1 MVNQLVAAVIC
12 GIVGF
17 RVVSAAVYDVDL
29 TMFGPGPTTGW
40 LGYGCDVDCYL
51 GRTFKPGGDFNGD
64 GLSDALIGGPGQH
77 VGGAVHIVFGSRSFS
92 YFIADTADPTRPCM
106 LPPGTG
112 LTIYST
118 FSGDACGEY
127 LDGGADFNGDGFD
140 DVAIGCPGA
149 SENAG
154 TVTIVFGHRPP
165 YFDVT
170 VGAIPTLGRGFVIYG
185 SGWYAHLGRVAFADV
200 NGDGFAD
207 VIAAETFYDNRLY
220 GNVYV
225 LLGKRDDTYYTYN
238 VVANSTFD
246 GVAGFKL
253 KRPVCD
259 DRFGYSV
266 SSVGDHNGDGYE
278 DFAVQATY
286 VDYNGRN
293 DTGALY
299 VIFGHSSATP
309 FDTNIDLHTIPTA
322 TLDGFRVYGPADQ
335 GQIAASSSPGD
346 INGDGISDLV
356 INTNYTAGRNTGSTY
371 VLFGHTG
378 AFSHIDLV
386 TYTFTSSTGYRIV
399 GANDYNT
406 AMGNFVGDVNNDGY
420 DDIIVSSGREPGQGY
435 VVYTT
440 PYVLFSHGPETP
452 YSDISLDAF
461 VTGSSTGYKISG
473 QYSSDGW
480 VLTGKVGDINGDGAD
495 DVGFALPA
503 ASTPAPPAGNYRAGK
518 AWLLLSASAAPTAG
532 PTARPTAVP
541 TIISTMTTRG
551 QLDVVQVR
559 LYLPLSCS
567 LVLTIALLFLL
578 GLQRLWGVSYA
589 DYSKALGQ
597 CRDDLLYTI
606 THCLSEGFPE
616 IYRFTVTGGSDGGRM
631 PSRSVRGGSLRAPAS
646 RGSEYAQEASPRGPG
661 QVEAPLS
668 LEDGVAAPAGTL
680 VKAALSEDDYLV
692 ISYAVVPP
700 SAGGPDYGLTLQGYA
715 DALVANVNSGAF
727 DEMLQRQGWDNLV
740 WPNLL
745 RGQSTVESYTISA
758 PTYIDDDDGGGEP
771 EKSGLPQPAVI
782 GIAVGTAALLV
793 GAVLSLY
800 CCFCR
805 APTGECS
812 SPHFRCLLR
821 VSLTLSTL
829 ILHRCIRRVRRT
841 TGAAYGRSYSPRCQ
855 PNRGRARALLRRH
868 RWRARSPKRW
878 DRQRGG

>member
-1 MVNQLVAAVIC
+1 
-12 GIVGF
+12 
-17 RVVSAAVYDVDL
+17 
-29 TMFGPGPTTGW
+29 
-40 LGYGCDVDCYL
+40 
-51 GRTFKPGGDFNGD
+51 
-64 GLSDALIGGPGQH
+64 
-77 VGGAVHIVFGSRSFS
+77 
-92 YFIADTADPTRPCM
+92 
-106 LPPGTG
+106 
-112 LTIYST
+112 
-118 FSGDACGEY
+118 
-127 LDGGADFNGDGFD
+127 
-140 DVAIGCPGA
+140 
-149 SENAG
+149 
-154 TVTIVFGHRPP
+154 
-165 YFDVT
+165 
-170 VGAIPTLGRGFVIYG
+170 VIYG

-238 VVANSTFD
+238 VVASSNFD

-266 SSVGDHNGDGYE
+266 SSVGDHNGDGYD

-309 FDTNIDLHTIPTA
+309 FDTNIDLDTVPTA
-322 TLDGFRVYGPADQ
+322 TLEGFRVYGPADQ

-356 INTNYTAGRNTGSTY
+356 ISTYYSADNNRGTTY

-420 DDIIVSSGREPGQGY
+420 DDIIVSSGREPGPGY

-480 VLTGKVGDINGDGAD
+480 VITGKVGDINGDGAD

-503 ASTPAPPAGNYRAGK
+503 ATTPAPPTGNYRAGK

-559 LYLPLSCS
+559 LYLPFSCS
-567 LVLTIALLFLL
+567 LVLTIALRFLL
-578 GLQRLWGVSYA
+578 GFQRLWGVSYA
-589 DYSKALGQ
+589 DYSSALGQ

-606 THCLSEGFPE
+606 THCVSGYEE
-616 IYRFTVTGGSDGGRM
+616 IHRFTVTGGSGGGRM
-631 PSRSVRGGSLRAPAS
+631 PSLSVGGGNLRAAAS
-646 RGSEYAQEASPRGPG
+646 RGSVGAQETSPRGPDL
-661 QVEAPLS
+661 VASPLS
-668 LEDGVAAPAGTL
+668 LEDGTAPTAPTADSHVEG
-680 VKAALSEDDYLV
+680 ALSEDDYLV
-692 ISYAVVPP
+692 ISYIVVP
-700 SAGGPDYGLTLQGYA
+700 SSSDGPDYGLTLRNYA
-715 DALVANVNSGAF
+715 DALVFGVNSGGF
-727 DEMLQRQGWDNLV
+727 DALLRRRARNNAY
-740 WPNLL
+740 PNLL
-745 RGQSTVESYTISA
+745 AGQSTVESCTISA
-758 PTYIDDDDGGGEP
+758 PTYTDDDDGGGEP

-793 GAVLSLY
+793 GAVLSLHY
-800 CCFCR
+800 CFRR
-805 APTGECS
+805 ARTGECTFS
-812 SPHFRCLLR
+812 AHFRCLLR
-821 VSLTLSTL
+821 GALTLSML
-829 ILHRCIRRVRRT
+829 IAQVYPTCPAHYRRGVR
-841 TGAAYGRSYSPRCQ
+841 
-855 PNRGRARALLRRH
+855 
-868 RWRARSPKRW
+868 
-878 DRQRGG
+878 